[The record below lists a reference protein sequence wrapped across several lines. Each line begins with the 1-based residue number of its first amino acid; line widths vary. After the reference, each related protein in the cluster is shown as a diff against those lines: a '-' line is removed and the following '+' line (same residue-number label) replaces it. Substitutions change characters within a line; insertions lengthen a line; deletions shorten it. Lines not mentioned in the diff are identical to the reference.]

1 MIASIYRPRP
11 AQLTLLILA
20 IALGACGTTPPSNF
34 YLLEP
39 MSQNDTAVL
48 PTKQRSRMHLGI
60 GPIQFAEY
68 LDRAQIVT
76 RSDSALVNLSETQR
90 WAEPLRNNF
99 ARILAQNLSM
109 LLNTDKVTLHP
120 SRNWPDIDYQVLV
133 NVWQLDADAEGNATL
148 VANWSIRTDKGTRL
162 LLMKK
167 SEFTTAIKPAAS
179 YTEIAAALSK
189 TVEMLSYEIAEA
201 IGEQGKRQESDS

>member
-1 MIASIYRPRP
+1 MIASIYQTRPT
-11 AQLTLLILA
+11 QLSLLFLVV
-20 IALGACGTTPPSNF
+20 ALGACGTTPPSNF

-39 MSQNDTAVL
+39 MSQNDTAIL
-48 PTKQRSRMHLGI
+48 PAKQRSGMHLGI

-76 RSDSALVNLSETQR
+76 RSDSAQVNLSETQR

-99 ARILAQNLSM
+99 ARILAQNLSV

-133 NVWQLDADAEGNATL
+133 NVWQLDADREGYATL

-162 LLMKK
+162 IFMKK
-167 SEFTTAIKPAAS
+167 SEFTTAIKPAATYS
-179 YTEIAAALSK
+179 EIAAALSK
-189 TVEMLSYEIAEA
+189 TVEMLSHEIAEV
-201 IGEQGKRQESDS
+201 IVEQGKL